1 MNAQLAIVA
10 AVLVVCLVQ
19 LSGAQV
25 RTLKPARLSQEQANK
40 ESFADAVTDT
50 AGAAAA
56 VATAVAAGTSTGN
69 QDHLKSAG
77 PIQYSRGSAPPLL
90 QQHQQ
95 AQPNSDSRDDQWLV
109 QDMQFGGSDEYDEY
123 DFDGM

>member
-19 LSGAQV
+19 LSEAQV
-25 RTLKPARLSQEQANK
+25 RTLKPTRLSQEQASK

-50 AGAAAA
+50 AGA
-56 VATAVAAGTSTGN
+56 AVAAGTSTGN

-95 AQPNSDSRDDQWLV
+95 AQPNSDSRGDQWLV
-109 QDMQFGGSDEYDEY
+109 QDMQFGGRNEYDEY